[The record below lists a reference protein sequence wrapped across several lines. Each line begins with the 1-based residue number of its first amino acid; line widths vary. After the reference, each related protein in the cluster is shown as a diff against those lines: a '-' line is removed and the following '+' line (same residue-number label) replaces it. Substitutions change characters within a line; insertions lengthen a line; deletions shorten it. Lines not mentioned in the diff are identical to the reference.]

1 MASCQ
6 IFWHHIDNEYQNQLH
21 STAFRSTPGSSAAG
35 VPGDGEERKRNTP
48 TFSKARSGL
57 YLAPQW
63 DVYNSRD
70 VFDALFAPP
79 APFACPAGTVFPGGA
94 SGAAMLTSLQPS
106 IQSYADVISRVTGI
120 DVEIVDKDMVR
131 VAGTGIYASSIGASL
146 SEAGE
151 IYKEVMRRHETVLVQ
166 SPRYDAICE
175 RCLDKDNCQERFSLA
190 TPIMAEK
197 DLLGV
202 IGLVCF
208 TDVDRARVIA
218 SLDSYTTFI
227 SFLADALAHKI
238 GEQNKLA
245 RTTQLL
251 EVMLTAVDAPG
262 QGIMLF
268 DANGDALFCNAPARE
283 LFGLPP
289 GAAMPLDRI
298 QRSGTSLYGL
308 EEFEVMPPGGKPHT
322 LLGRMMEQ
330 PGGAHRGLT
339 LFVFELPTHLTQL
352 AGDLACGGGESGFDK
367 LIGRS
372 PALQKLKDRAL
383 QVADSSSTVLITG
396 ESGTG
401 KELLARAIHQAS
413 SRRDKPF
420 IAINCGGIPD
430 TLLESELFGY
440 VSGAFTGAS
449 AKGRMGKFELA
460 EGGVIFLDEI
470 SAMPLYVQVKL
481 LRVLQERVIIRLGSN
496 RLIHVNVR
504 VIAASNENLLECVRR
519 NVFRD
524 DLYYRLNVIPLDIPA
539 LRGRV
544 GDVPILAEYFLQKY
558 CALFGK
564 AIPRLRTSFLR
575 FLSEY
580 SWPGNVRELEHVLE
594 YAVNMMPESGAL
606 GLESLP
612 GKLLDAFESERAG
625 RDAQKLSA
633 AGGQNGIEPLAAL
646 EERAIRQALALHGR
660 TTRGKKAAAR
670 ALGLSLATLYRKM
683 QHFSL

>member
-1 MASCQ
+1 
-6 IFWHHIDNEYQNQLH
+6 
-21 STAFRSTPGSSAAG
+21 
-35 VPGDGEERKRNTP
+35 
-48 TFSKARSGL
+48 
-57 YLAPQW
+57 
-63 DVYNSRD
+63 
-70 VFDALFAPP
+70 
-79 APFACPAGTVFPGGA
+79 
-94 SGAAMLTSLQPS
+94 MLTSLQPS

-120 DVEIVDKDMVR
+120 DVEIVDSDMVR
-131 VAGTGIYASSIGASL
+131 VAGTGIYASTIGASL
-146 SEAGE
+146 AEAGE
-151 IYKEVMRRHETVLVQ
+151 VYKEVMRRHETVLVQ
-166 SPRYDAICE
+166 SPRYDTICD
-175 RCLDKDNCQERFSLA
+175 RCLDKENCQERFSLA
-190 TPIMAEK
+190 TPIMAETQ
-197 DLLGV
+197 LFGV

-208 TDVDRARVIA
+208 TDADRARVIE
-218 SLDSYTTFI
+218 SLDSYTAFI

-238 GEQNKLA
+238 SEQNKLA

-251 EVMLTAVDAPG
+251 EVMLQAVDAPG

-268 DANGDALFCNAPARE
+268 DAGGSLLFRNAPARE
-283 LFGLPP
+283 LFGLAQE
-289 GAAMPLDRI
+289 AAMPLDSI

-308 EEFEVMPPGGKPHT
+308 EEFEATPPGGKAHT
-322 LLGRMMEQ
+322 LLGKMMELQ
-330 PGGAHRGLT
+330 PGGVT
-339 LFVFELPTHLTQL
+339 LFVFELPTHLTLL
-352 AGDLACGGGESGFDK
+352 AGGLASGGGESGFDK
-367 LIGRS
+367 LIGTS
-372 PALQKLKDRAL
+372 PALQKLKDRAM

-460 EGGVIFLDEI
+460 EDGVIFLDEI

-504 VIAASNENLLECVRR
+504 VIAASNENLLECVQR
-519 NVFRD
+519 NAFRD

-539 LRGRV
+539 LRDRV

-558 CALFGK
+558 CDLFGK
-564 AIPRLRTSFLR
+564 ARPRLRASFLR

-580 SWPGNVRELEHVLE
+580 SWPGNVRELEHIME

-612 GKLLDAFESERAG
+612 GQLLDTLKAG
-625 RDAQKLSA
+625 HAGEDAQA
-633 AGGQNGIEPLAAL
+633 ALASTGQDAIEPLAVLEEHAIRHAL
-646 EERAIRQALALHGR
+646 ELHGR
-660 TTRGKKAAAR
+660 TTPGKKAAAR

-683 QHFSL
+683 QQFSL